1 MFTAVKRLCRITELV
16 RAIYISHFKNSNT
29 SNFSLLREQLC

>member
-16 RAIYISHFKNSNT
+16 RAIYISHFKNVMQC
-29 SNFSLLREQLC
+29 LLREQLC